1 MAKKLSIA
9 YDSGLID
16 AISTDFD
23 LREPNKEALRKLVF
37 ALDGDYDPAVMQV
50 MELATGVGKTY
61 LMAAFIEYLRR
72 QGVGNV
78 VIVTPGKV
86 VQAKTVQN
94 FTQGSPRYI
103 EGSPVPPEVVTPQDY
118 SAWIARQNG
127 AGTLSYGRE
136 VPALAFVFNIQQLI
150 APSSAEGATHGDNQ
164 QAQRR
169 KPRRFDENA
178 GVLFDFLRELDDLV
192 VIADESHLYSASA
205 EKFHSAL
212 EELDPAAC
220 VGLTAST
227 TADDHVIY
235 RYPLWRAI
243 QDEYVKQPVL
253 AFRKGGYGTDEA
265 SEEQQLADACQLRQI
280 KQRFYDSWCANTG
293 AAHLNAVLFVV
304 CADTDHATQVAS
316 LLRTP
321 RFFGS
326 EMAVLQV
333 DSNHDDDV
341 TTGLLE
347 RLDDPNSPV
356 LAVVSVNKLK
366 EGWDVKNIA
375 VVVTLRAMASD
386 VLTQQT
392 MGRGLRLPFGS
403 YTHVRQIDQLDII
416 AHQSFKEL
424 LETENVLVQ
433 FGLEDATADAADADR
448 EIKAAALAGGTVP
461 YTPTNTASDSPSGAM
476 GASPAGCT
484 APEKGN
490 ADSSAGWQ
498 AGDAGNAGTAQET
511 PATWGSSPEQP
522 TLFSGVGFSTIGR
535 GGIVDDGT
543 QGQLSVEIVPRN
555 PAFADVSYLFPR
567 TTVRLSDPD
576 IDLSKVDPKDIKAAA
591 ERVTSSGDVL
601 LRKEIVATLGARLR
615 TVDTESAEVDSLPV
629 SEEDARTALL
639 RLVMNGG
646 LIPVTEGNKRI
657 AKSFLVKRFMQD
669 APIDHWTVKSL
680 ESATAELRSLLRG
693 FVANALRKRTEQAEI
708 NPLPMPSRNE
718 LTLPIGD
725 DVHEQVDTQ
734 AEFVRGRFYG
744 GWFKSLFE
752 AESFDSYT
760 GEYLLAKLL
769 NTSPH
774 IVWWQRLHPQ
784 EGAYVYYNAKDRYFP
799 DFVALDDGGVYWI
812 IEGKDARGRDDET
825 VQAKRKAAESV
836 VVKLLG
842 DDRFADQEWGYLI
855 AYEDDIKA
863 SDSWGDLKA
872 KAQPVSN
879 A

>member
-1 MAKKLSIA
+1 MAKRLSIA

-16 AISTDFD
+16 SISTDFD
-23 LREPNKEALRKLVF
+23 LRAPNKEALRKLVF

-50 MELATGVGKTY
+50 MGLATGVGKTY

-118 SAWIARQNG
+118 SAWVARQNG
-127 AGTLSYGRE
+127 AGALSYGRE
-136 VPALAFVFNIQQLI
+136 VPTLAFVFNIQQLI
-150 APSSAEGATHGDNQ
+150 APTSAEGATHGDGQ

-178 GVLFDFLRELDDLV
+178 GVLFDYLRDLDDLV

-220 VGLTAST
+220 VGLTASPAT
-227 TADDHVIY
+227 DDHVVY

-280 KQRFYDSWCANTG
+280 KQRFYDSWSENNEL
-293 AAHLNAVLFVV
+293 AHLNAVLFVV

-321 RFFGS
+321 RYFGDD
-326 EMAVLQV
+326 MAVLQV
-333 DSNHDDDV
+333 DSNHDDDA

-347 RLDDPNSPV
+347 RLDESSSPV

-433 FGLEDATADAADADR
+433 FGLDDAARDLDKAD
-448 EIKAAALAGGTVP
+448 EQIKAAAQGVQAE
-461 YTPTNTASDSPSGAM
+461 SH
-476 GASPAGCT
+476 PAQ
-484 APEKGN
+484 PGN
-490 ADSSAGWQ
+490 STSSAGPRTETATGAS
-498 AGDAGNAGTAQET
+498 AGASASGSEPASSTAAQ
-511 PATWGSSPEQP
+511 PAPAPDQP
-522 TLFSGVGFSTIGR
+522 TLFGGVGFSSIEQN
-535 GGIVDDGT
+535 GIVDDGT
-543 QGQLSVEIVPRN
+543 QGQLSVETVPRN

-567 TTVRLSDPD
+567 TIMRLSNPD

-601 LRKEIVATLGARLR
+601 LRKEIVATLGTRLHA
-615 TVDTESAEVDSLPV
+615 VDTESAEVDSLPV
-629 SEEDARTALL
+629 DDGDAQTALL
-639 RLVMNGG
+639 RLAMNDG

-680 ESATAELRSLLRG
+680 ESATAELRGLLRR
-693 FVANALRKRTEQAEI
+693 FVDDAMRKRVEQTEI
-708 NPLPMPSRNE
+708 NPLWMPSKNE

-725 DVHEQVDTQ
+725 NVHEQVDTP

-784 EGAYVYYNAKDRYFP
+784 EHAFVYYNARDRYFP
-799 DFVALDDGGVYWI
+799 DFVALDDTGMHWI
-812 IEGKDARGRDDET
+812 IEGKDARGRNDAT

-842 DDRFADQEWGYLI
+842 DDRFANQKWGYLI

-863 SDSWGDLKA
+863 SDSWSDLKA
-872 KAQPVSN
+872 KAQPVTN

>member
-1 MAKKLSIA
+1 MGKKLPIS

-16 AISTDFD
+16 AVSTDFD
-23 LREPNKEALRKLVF
+23 LRAPNKEALRKLVF
-37 ALDGDYDPAVMQV
+37 ALDGDYDPSVMQV
-50 MELATGVGKTY
+50 MGLATGVGKTY

-78 VIVTPGKV
+78 VIVTPGKI

-118 SAWIARQNG
+118 SAWVARQNG
-127 AGTLSYGRE
+127 DGALSYGRD
-136 VPALAFVFNIQQLI
+136 VPSLAFVFNIQQLI
-150 APSSAEGATHGDNQ
+150 APSNAEGATHGNNQ

-178 GVLFDFLRELDDLV
+178 GVLFDYLRSLDDLV
-192 VIADESHLYSASA
+192 VIADESHLYSTSA

-227 TADDHVIY
+227 SADDHVIY
-235 RYPLWRAI
+235 RYPLWLAI

-280 KQRFYDSWCANTG
+280 KQRFYDSWARNNG
-293 AAHLNAVLFVV
+293 FSHLNAVLFVV
-304 CADTDHATQVAS
+304 CADTDHATQVTS

-321 RFFGS
+321 RFFGDDI
-326 EMAVLQV
+326 AVLQV
-333 DSNHDDDV
+333 DSNHDDD
-341 TTGLLE
+341 TTNGLLE
-347 RLDDPNSPV
+347 RLDEPDSPV

-416 AHQSFKEL
+416 AHQSFREL

-433 FGLEDATADAADADR
+433 FGLEDAVEDAKKADGQ
-448 EIKAAALAGGTVP
+448 IKSVAQGARIDSISDQLGGSVSSTGVRQGALGGKSVG
-461 YTPTNTASDSPSGAM
+461 AESPSTE
-476 GASPAGCT
+476 SPSDVT
-484 APEKGN
+484 VKRE
-490 ADSSAGWQ
+490 Q
-498 AGDAGNAGTAQET
+498 T
-511 PATWGSSPEQP
+511 PEQP
-522 TLFSGVGFSTIGR
+522 ALFGGVGFASIGKN
-535 GGIVDDGT
+535 GIVDDGM
-543 QGQLSVEIVPRN
+543 QGQLSVETVPRN
-555 PAFADVSYLFPR
+555 PDFADVGYLFPC
-567 TTVRLSDPD
+567 TTVRLSNPN
-576 IDLSKVDPKDIKAAA
+576 IDLSKIDPKEIKAAA

-601 LRKEIVATLGARLR
+601 LRKEIVATLGTRLHA
-615 TVDTESAEVDSLPV
+615 VDTESAEVDSLPV
-629 SEEDARTALL
+629 DDGDAQTALL
-639 RLVMNGG
+639 RLCMNGG
-646 LIPVTEGNKRI
+646 LIPVTESNKRI

-680 ESATAELRSLLRG
+680 ESATLELRTLLHR
-693 FVANALRKRTEQAEI
+693 FVDDAMRKRVEQTEI
-708 NPLPMPSRNE
+708 IPLQMPSKKE

-725 DVHEQVDTQ
+725 IVHEQVDKP
-734 AEFVRGRFYG
+734 AEFMRGRFYG

-784 EGAYVYYNAKDRYFP
+784 EHAFVYYSAKDRYFP
-799 DFVALDDGGVYWI
+799 DFVALDDASVHWI
-812 IEGKDARGRDDET
+812 IEGKDARGRNDAI

-842 DDRFADQEWGYLI
+842 DDRFADQKWGYLI

-863 SDSWGDLKA
+863 SDSWDDLKA
-872 KAQPVSN
+872 KAQPVTN
-879 A
+879 V

>member
-1 MAKKLSIA
+1 MAKRLSIA
-9 YDSGLID
+9 YDSGLIES
-16 AISTDFD
+16 ISTDFD
-23 LREPNKEALRKLVF
+23 LRAPNKEALRKLVF

-50 MELATGVGKTY
+50 MGLATGVGKTY

-118 SAWIARQNG
+118 SAWVARQNG
-127 AGTLSYGRE
+127 AGALSYGRE
-136 VPALAFVFNIQQLI
+136 VPVLAFVFNIQQLI
-150 APSSAEGATHGDNQ
+150 APMSAEGATHGDGQ

-178 GVLFDFLRELDDLV
+178 GVLFDYLRGLDDLV

-205 EKFHSAL
+205 EKFHAAL

-220 VGLTAST
+220 IGLTASL
-227 TADDHVIY
+227 AVDDHVVY

-253 AFRKGGYGTDEA
+253 AFRKSGYGTDEA

-280 KQRFYDSWCANTG
+280 KQRFYDSWSENNGLT
-293 AAHLNAVLFVV
+293 HLNAVLFVV

-321 RFFGS
+321 RYFGDD
-326 EMAVLQV
+326 MVVLQV

-347 RLDDPNSPV
+347 RLDEPDSPV

-433 FGLEDATADAADADR
+433 FGLEDAAKDAVKAD
-448 EIKAAALAGGTVP
+448 EQIKAAAQGTHTGTVP
-461 YTPTNTASDSPSGAM
+461 VRPGGSASSTGVRVGALDGTSTSSGPFSTEPLA
-476 GASPAGCT
+476 A
-484 APEKGN
+484 
-490 ADSSAGWQ
+490 
-498 AGDAGNAGTAQET
+498 T
-511 PATWGSSPEQP
+511 PASQGLTSEQP
-522 TLFSGVGFSTIGR
+522 VLFGGVGFYSIGQD
-535 GGIVDDGT
+535 GIVDDGA
-543 QGQLSVEIVPRN
+543 QGQLSVEVVPRTS
-555 PAFADVSYLFPR
+555 AFADVSYLFPC
-567 TTVRLSDPD
+567 TTMRLSNSA
-576 IDLSKVDPKDIKAAA
+576 IDLSKIDPKDIKAAA
-591 ERVTSSGDVL
+591 ERVTSLGDVL
-601 LRKEIVATLGARLR
+601 LRKEIVAALGMRLR
-615 TVDTESAEVDSLPV
+615 AVDTESAEVDSVPLDDG
-629 SEEDARTALL
+629 DAQMALL
-639 RLVMNGG
+639 RLVMDGG
-646 LIPVTEGNKRI
+646 LIPVTESNKRI
-657 AKSFLVKRFMQD
+657 AESFLVKRFMQD
-669 APIDHWTVKSL
+669 TPIDHWTVKSL
-680 ESATAELRSLLRG
+680 ASATEELRSLLRR
-693 FVANALRKRTEQAEI
+693 FVDDALRKRVEQTEI
-708 NPLPMPSRNE
+708 SPLRMPSVNE

-725 DVHEQVDTQ
+725 NVHEQAGTP
-734 AEFVRGRFYG
+734 AEFVRGCFYG
-744 GWFKSLFE
+744 GWLKSLFE

-769 NTSPH
+769 DTSPH

-784 EGAYVYYNAKDRYFP
+784 ERAFVYYNAKNRYFP
-799 DFVALDDGGVYWI
+799 DFVALDDAGVHWI
-812 IEGKDARGRDDET
+812 IEGKDARGRNDTT

-842 DDRFADQEWGYLI
+842 DERFADQRWGYLI

-863 SDSWGDLKA
+863 SDGWGDLKA
-872 KAQPVSN
+872 KARPVTN

>member
-1 MAKKLSIA
+1 MAKRLSIA

-16 AISTDFD
+16 SISTDFD
-23 LREPNKEALRKLVF
+23 LRAPNKEALRKLVF

-50 MELATGVGKTY
+50 MGLATGVGKTY

-118 SAWIARQNG
+118 SAWVARQNG
-127 AGTLSYGRE
+127 AGALSYGRE
-136 VPALAFVFNIQQLI
+136 VPTLAFVFNIQQLI
-150 APSSAEGATHGDNQ
+150 APTSAEGATHGDGQ

-178 GVLFDFLRELDDLV
+178 GVLFDYLRDLDDLV

-220 VGLTAST
+220 VGLTASPAT
-227 TADDHVIY
+227 DDHVVY

-280 KQRFYDSWCANTG
+280 KQRFYDSWSENNEL
-293 AAHLNAVLFVV
+293 AHLNAVLFVV

-321 RFFGS
+321 RYFGDD
-326 EMAVLQV
+326 MAVLQV
-333 DSNHDDDV
+333 DSNHDDDA

-347 RLDDPNSPV
+347 RLDEPSSPV

-433 FGLEDATADAADADR
+433 FGLDDAARDLDKAD
-448 EIKAAALAGGTVP
+448 EQIKAAAQGVQAE
-461 YTPTNTASDSPSGAM
+461 SH
-476 GASPAGCT
+476 PAQ
-484 APEKGN
+484 PGN
-490 ADSSAGWQ
+490 STSSAGPRTETATGAS
-498 AGDAGNAGTAQET
+498 AGASASGSEPASSTAAQ
-511 PATWGSSPEQP
+511 PAPAPDQP
-522 TLFSGVGFSTIGR
+522 TLFGGVGFSSIEQN
-535 GGIVDDGT
+535 GIVDDGT
-543 QGQLSVEIVPRN
+543 QGQLSVETVPRN

-567 TTVRLSDPD
+567 TIMRLSNPD

-601 LRKEIVATLGARLR
+601 LRKEIVATLGTRLHA
-615 TVDTESAEVDSLPV
+615 VDTESAEVDSLPV
-629 SEEDARTALL
+629 DDGDAQTALL
-639 RLVMNGG
+639 RLAMNDG

-680 ESATAELRSLLRG
+680 ESATAELRGLLRR
-693 FVANALRKRTEQAEI
+693 FVDDAMRKRVEQTEI
-708 NPLPMPSRNE
+708 NPLWMPSKNE

-725 DVHEQVDTQ
+725 NVHEQVDTP

-784 EGAYVYYNAKDRYFP
+784 EHAFVYYNARDRYFP
-799 DFVALDDGGVYWI
+799 DFVALDDTGMHWI
-812 IEGKDARGRDDET
+812 IEGKDARGRNDAT

-842 DDRFADQEWGYLI
+842 DDRFANQKWGYLI

-863 SDSWGDLKA
+863 SDSWSDLKA
-872 KAQPVSN
+872 KAQPVTN

>member
-1 MAKKLSIA
+1 MAKRLSIA

-16 AISTDFD
+16 SISTDFD
-23 LREPNKEALRKLVF
+23 LRAPNKEALRKLVF

-50 MELATGVGKTY
+50 MGLATGVGKTY

-118 SAWIARQNG
+118 SAWVARQNG
-127 AGTLSYGRE
+127 AGALSYGRE
-136 VPALAFVFNIQQLI
+136 VPTLAFVFNIQQLI
-150 APSSAEGATHGDNQ
+150 APTSAEGATHGDGQ

-178 GVLFDFLRELDDLV
+178 GVLFDYLRDLDDLV

-220 VGLTAST
+220 VGLTASPAT
-227 TADDHVIY
+227 DDHVVY

-280 KQRFYDSWCANTG
+280 KQRFYDSWSENNEL
-293 AAHLNAVLFVV
+293 AHLNAVLFVV

-321 RFFGS
+321 RYFGDD
-326 EMAVLQV
+326 MAVLQV
-333 DSNHDDDV
+333 DSNHDDDA

-347 RLDDPNSPV
+347 RLDEPSSPV

-433 FGLEDATADAADADR
+433 FGLDDAARDLDKAD
-448 EIKAAALAGGTVP
+448 EQIKAAA
-461 YTPTNTASDSPSGAM
+461 
-476 GASPAGCT
+476 
-484 APEKGN
+484 
-490 ADSSAGWQ
+490 Q
-498 AGDAGNAGTAQET
+498 
-511 PATWGSSPEQP
+511 
-522 TLFSGVGFSTIGR
+522 GV
-535 GGIVDDGT
+535 
-543 QGQLSVEIVPRN
+543 
-555 PAFADVSYLFPR
+555 
-567 TTVRLSDPD
+567 
-576 IDLSKVDPKDIKAAA
+576 
-591 ERVTSSGDVL
+591 
-601 LRKEIVATLGARLR
+601 
-615 TVDTESAEVDSLPV
+615 
-629 SEEDARTALL
+629 
-639 RLVMNGG
+639 
-646 LIPVTEGNKRI
+646 
-657 AKSFLVKRFMQD
+657 
-669 APIDHWTVKSL
+669 
-680 ESATAELRSLLRG
+680 
-693 FVANALRKRTEQAEI
+693 
-708 NPLPMPSRNE
+708 
-718 LTLPIGD
+718 
-725 DVHEQVDTQ
+725 
-734 AEFVRGRFYG
+734 
-744 GWFKSLFE
+744 
-752 AESFDSYT
+752 
-760 GEYLLAKLL
+760 
-769 NTSPH
+769 
-774 IVWWQRLHPQ
+774 
-784 EGAYVYYNAKDRYFP
+784 
-799 DFVALDDGGVYWI
+799 
-812 IEGKDARGRDDET
+812 
-825 VQAKRKAAESV
+825 
-836 VVKLLG
+836 
-842 DDRFADQEWGYLI
+842 
-855 AYEDDIKA
+855 
-863 SDSWGDLKA
+863 
-872 KAQPVSN
+872 
-879 A
+879 

>member
-1 MAKKLSIA
+1 MAKRLSIA

-16 AISTDFD
+16 AISADFD
-23 LREPNKEALRKLVF
+23 LRAPNKEALRKLVF

-103 EGSPVPPEVVTPQDY
+103 EGSPVPPEIVTPQDY

-178 GVLFDFLRELDDLV
+178 GVLFDYLRELDDLV

-243 QDEYVKQPVL
+243 KDEYVKQPVL

-280 KQRFYDSWCANTG
+280 KQRFYNSWCANTG

-304 CADTDHATQVAS
+304 CTDTDHATEVAS

-321 RFFGS
+321 RYFGS
-326 EMAVLQV
+326 EIAVLQV

-433 FGLEDATADAADADR
+433 FGLEDAAADAADVDR
-448 EIKAAALAGGTVP
+448 EIKAAALAGEAGLHAPAGT
-461 YTPTNTASDSPSGAM
+461 TSASPIGAT
-476 GASPAGCT
+476 GASPVGGT
-484 APEKGN
+484 APGE
-490 ADSSAGWQ
+490 
-498 AGDAGNAGTAQET
+498 GNAGTAQET
-511 PATWGSSPEQP
+511 ATTWGSSSEQP
-522 TLFSGVGFSTIGR
+522 TLFGGVGISTIGQ

-543 QGQLSVEIVPRN
+543 QGQLSVETVPRN

-576 IDLSKVDPKDIKAAA
+576 IDLSKIDPKDIKAAA
-591 ERVTSSGDVL
+591 QRITSSGDVL

-629 SEEDARTALL
+629 NEEDARTALL
-639 RLVMNGG
+639 RLVMNDG
-646 LIPVTEGNKRI
+646 LIPVTEENKRI

-680 ESATAELRSLLRG
+680 ESATAELRGLLRG
-693 FVANALRKRTEQAEI
+693 FVANALRGRMEQAEI
-708 NPLPMPSRNE
+708 DPLPMPSRSE

-725 DVHEQVDTQ
+725 SVHEQVDTQ

-774 IVWWQRLHPQ
+774 IVWWQRLHLQ

-799 DFVALDDGGVYWI
+799 DFVALDDGGVHWI

>member
-1 MAKKLSIA
+1 MAKRLSIA

-16 AISTDFD
+16 SISTDFD
-23 LREPNKEALRKLVF
+23 LRAPNKEALCKLVF

-50 MELATGVGKTY
+50 MGLATGVGKTY

-118 SAWIARQNG
+118 SAWVARQNG
-127 AGTLSYGRE
+127 AGALSYGRE
-136 VPALAFVFNIQQLI
+136 VPTLAFVFNIQQLI
-150 APSSAEGATHGDNQ
+150 APTSAEGATHGDGQ

-178 GVLFDFLRELDDLV
+178 GVLFDYLRDLDDLV

-220 VGLTAST
+220 VGLTASPAT
-227 TADDHVIY
+227 DDHVVY

-280 KQRFYDSWCANTG
+280 KQRFYDSWSENNEL
-293 AAHLNAVLFVV
+293 AHLNAVLFVV

-321 RFFGS
+321 RYFGDD
-326 EMAVLQV
+326 MAVLQV
-333 DSNHDDDV
+333 DSNHDDDA

-347 RLDDPNSPV
+347 RLDEPSSPV

-433 FGLEDATADAADADR
+433 FGLDDAARDLDKAD
-448 EIKAAALAGGTVP
+448 EQIKAAAQGVQAE
-461 YTPTNTASDSPSGAM
+461 SH
-476 GASPAGCT
+476 PAQ
-484 APEKGN
+484 PGN
-490 ADSSAGWQ
+490 STSSAGPRTETATGAS
-498 AGDAGNAGTAQET
+498 AGASASGSEPASSTAAQ
-511 PATWGSSPEQP
+511 PAPAPDQP
-522 TLFSGVGFSTIGR
+522 TLFGGVGFSSIEQN
-535 GGIVDDGT
+535 GIVDDGT
-543 QGQLSVEIVPRN
+543 QGQLSVETVPRN

-567 TTVRLSDPD
+567 TIMRLSNPD

-601 LRKEIVATLGARLR
+601 LRKEIVATLGTRLHA
-615 TVDTESAEVDSLPV
+615 VDTESAEVDSLPV
-629 SEEDARTALL
+629 DDGDAQTALL
-639 RLVMNGG
+639 RLAMNDG

-680 ESATAELRSLLRG
+680 ESATAELRGLLRR
-693 FVANALRKRTEQAEI
+693 FVDDAMRKRVEQTEI
-708 NPLPMPSRNE
+708 NPLWMPSKNE

-725 DVHEQVDTQ
+725 NVHEQVDTP

-784 EGAYVYYNAKDRYFP
+784 EHAFVYYNARDRYFP
-799 DFVALDDGGVYWI
+799 DFVALDDTGMHWI
-812 IEGKDARGRDDET
+812 IEGKDARGRNDAT

-842 DDRFADQEWGYLI
+842 DDRFANQKWGYLI

-863 SDSWGDLKA
+863 SDSWSDLKA
-872 KAQPVSN
+872 KAQPVTN